1 MSTKSETKKVT
12 KDTKD
17 KKDKKDI
24 IETEEME
31 AHSIWN
37 GRLKSNNTEAK
48 FFKEFLTD
56 LGKRF
61 IDEDGFTEILSCYW
75 GDSIE
80 ELDLLI
86 KQQNKRE
93 KKVKVKFTPEKLDKA
108 KNAYNLYCTHFA
120 SQCKDKEVKFTLKDA
135 SESWKTISEKEKS
148 KFIKEALKQK
158 EEYQN
163 QYNSLKAE
171 AVKNGSLS
179 ADKPKGPITAFFR
192 YLDENREIIKAKLIK
207 SGETEK
213 LNTKIT
219 SEAGKLWKEL
229 SAEDKEPYEKAYSE
243 EKEKYSVLLEEW
255 KSKETSRLKKL
266 DGKSEDIKV
275 EESGDSKNK
284 NTTVNTSDGEDS
296 DVPVEKVSKSK
307 KTSKVEKVEKT
318 TKAETK
324 AEKVEKTTKAEPK
337 AESKAKKTTTP
348 KVSKTEKTPK
358 VEKVSKKVNLTED
371 EDEEDDEE

>member
-1 MSTKSETKKVT
+1 MSTKSETKKNK

-17 KKDKKDI
+17 TSD
-24 IETEEME
+24 TEEME

-37 GRLKSNNTEAK
+37 GRLKSNHTEAK

-61 IDEDGFTEILSCYW
+61 IDEDGFTDILNCYW

-80 ELDLLI
+80 ELDILI

-108 KNAYNLYCTHFA
+108 KNAYNLYCTYFA
-120 SQCKDKEVKFTLKDA
+120 SQCKDKDIKFTLKDA

-158 EEYQN
+158 EEYKN
-163 QYNSLKAE
+163 QYDSLKAE

-192 YLDENREIIKAKLIK
+192 YLDENRETIKAKLIK

-219 SEAGKLWKEL
+219 SEAGRLWKEL
-229 SAEDKEPYEKAYSE
+229 SAEDKEPFEKAYSE
-243 EKEKYSVLLEEW
+243 EKEKYSLLLEEW
-255 KSKETSRLKKL
+255 KAKETSRLKKL
-266 DGKSEDIKV
+266 DGKTEDIKV
-275 EESGDSKNK
+275 EESGDVKNK

-296 DVPVEKVSKSK
+296 DVPVEKASKSK
-307 KTSKVEKVEKT
+307 KTSKVEKTEKAEKAEKT
-318 TKAETK
+318 EKTEKGKK
-324 AEKVEKTTKAEPK
+324 AEKVEKAEPKAEPK
-337 AESKAKKTTTP
+337 AKKTTPT
-348 KVSKTEKTPK
+348 KGSKTEKTSK
-358 VEKVSKKVNLTED
+358 VEKKVNLTED
-371 EDEEDDEE
+371 ENEEDDE

>member
-1 MSTKSETKKVT
+1 MSAKSETKK
-12 KDTKD
+12 D
-17 KKDKKDI
+17 KKDTV
-24 IETEEME
+24 ETEEME

-37 GRLKSNNTEAK
+37 GRLKSNHTEAK

-61 IDEDGFTEILSCYW
+61 IEEDGFAEILSCYW

-108 KNAYNLYCTHFA
+108 KNAYNLYCTYFA
-120 SQCKDKEVKFTLKDA
+120 SQCKDKEIKFTLKEA
-135 SESWKTISEKEKS
+135 SESWKVLSEKEKS

-158 EEYQN
+158 EEYKIK
-163 QYNSLKAE
+163 YDSLKAE

-192 YLDENREIIKAKLIK
+192 YLDDNREKIKAKLIK

-219 SEAGKLWKEL
+219 SEAGRLWKEL

-266 DGKSEDIKV
+266 DGKTDDIKV
-275 EESGDSKNK
+275 EESGD
-284 NTTVNTSDGEDS
+284 VNTVTNELENIDIKE
-296 DVPVEKVSKSK
+296 EKVSKSK
-307 KTSKVEKVEKT
+307 KTSKAEP
-318 TKAETK
+318 KAE
-324 AEKVEKTTKAEPK
+324 KAEPK
-337 AESKAKKTTTP
+337 AEPKSEKTEKAEKSEKAKKTTTP
-348 KVSKTEKTPK
+348 KVSKTEKTSK
-358 VEKVSKKVNLTED
+358 VEKVVKKVNLTED
-371 EDEEDDEE
+371 EEEDEDDE